1 MPPSIITVLI
11 RAHGA
16 DLPDQ
21 PFSDE
26 TVRIISFAGRS
37 GSIFSGTTMTAS
49 EVKRIFDEKLLEY
62 QRKIPTKGKKKFLS
76 QLYEDNPNANRC
88 ENTPMF
94 SFDEEEE
101 PKSISSA
108 KFLEDSFVNPS
119 KRADESRDI
128 FLNSFPS
135 YNREQRKRFEAIPE
149 ERMQA
154 HERFTY
160 EDAMEDKTFRM
171 HTPVINKMYAF
182 TDPNDP
188 DIPERYNYGIH
199 VFDICNYDR
208 KAVGH
213 VNIKVGDDLTKAK
226 SRSSFNAGFADSII
240 QDDKSITLERLC
252 EYLHSI
258 GFHTINILDASCRY
272 AGACYESEKRT
283 RITEMEEEQFSKLD
297 LAHGRIAKSKKAKKT
312 KTKTKA
318 KKSKKSK
325 SKSKKSKAKSKTK
338 KRTGAK
344 RKI

>member
-11 RAHGA
+11 SSHGA

-37 GSIFSGTTMTAS
+37 GSIFTGTTMTAS

-76 QLYEDNPNANRC
+76 QLYEGNPNANRC

-94 SFDEEEE
+94 SLDEEE

-119 KRADESRDI
+119 KRADESRDTY
-128 FLNSFPS
+128 LNTFPS

-160 EDAMEDKTFRM
+160 EDVMEDKTFRM

-188 DIPERYNYGIH
+188 DAVQRYNYGIH

-226 SRSSFNAGFADSII
+226 SRSSFNAGFADSIN

-272 AGACYESEKRT
+272 AGACYSPEKRT
-283 RITEMEEEQFSKLD
+283 RITEMEEEQFSRLD
-297 LAHGRIAKSKKAKKT
+297 LAHGRIAKSKKTKTKTKSKKAKKT
-312 KTKTKA
+312 KTKKA
-318 KKSKKSK
+318 K
-325 SKSKKSKAKSKTK
+325 KSKTK
-338 KRTGAK
+338 KRKGAK
-344 RKI
+344 RVNKN